1 MEQIKLTHL
10 RLENYKGFKELDLQF
25 NKQLNLFVGVNGSG
39 KSSVLEAIKL
49 SLSWLVNRIQ
59 REKANGLQVQKSDIH
74 KGTLNASIS
83 LTASAI
89 ADGNDENFQWK
100 LTQSTETTKEEA
112 SYKEATE
119 LARKIWQHHK
129 QHTQLPI
136 IEVYPI
142 SRVVET
148 VSPDASKEEVSVLDV
163 YENALTGK
171 ANYQSFFE
179 WFRYQDDILNERLL
193 TQSVSKSYV
202 NSLLTLLSKLKQ
214 LALKSDIESAH
225 MFSII
230 RDIIEGNS
238 QSDVVNIKSSIN
250 VLLRFVES
258 DDAADKKVISTIQKL
273 AKKYKYKSSSN
284 ITTLEVGVKELIER
298 ISSSKQKTH
307 QDYYVSLFSIILFM
321 YSLDCEDRFKLKII
335 NKINNLRL
343 SNLVENTTSIVEI
356 MKGEEQSQ
364 GQILRNKGKEL
375 EVVRKAIESF
385 IPEYKDLQVKR
396 EPEARMEVLKS
407 GELFNLNQLSDG
419 EKNLIALIG
428 DIARRL
434 TMANPNLDNPLD
446 GEGIILIDEV
456 DMHLHP
462 KWQRVLAENLTS
474 VFKNCQFF
482 LSTHSPQVISHIKK
496 ESIIGLENVGKEIR
510 HFTVNDS
517 YGKNTDRILEDIMQA
532 SSRPSMVQDKL
543 DKIFSLI
550 SNKDLD
556 KARSEIIK
564 LKSSIGEDSELVKAS
579 TLIKRKE
586 LINR

>member
-1 MEQIKLTHL
+1 MKQIKLTHL
-10 RLENYKGFKELDLQF
+10 KLENYKGFNKLDLRF
-25 NKQLNLFVGVNGSG
+25 NEDLNLFVGVNGSG
-39 KSSVLEAIKL
+39 KSSALEAIKL

-74 KGTLNASIS
+74 KGALNASIS
-83 LTASAI
+83 LTVSVLV
-89 ADGNDENFQWK
+89 DGNNENFQWK

-119 LARKIWQHHK
+119 LARKIWQHYK
-129 QHTQLPI
+129 QNTQLPI

-142 SRVVET
+142 SRVVDT
-148 VSPDASKEEVSVLDV
+148 ISPEASKEEVSVLDV

-193 TQSVSKSYV
+193 TQSVNKSYV
-202 NSLLTLLSKLKQ
+202 NSLLTLLLTLKQ
-214 LALKSDIESAH
+214 LALKSDIKSGH
-225 MFSII
+225 MYSII
-230 RDIIEGNS
+230 RDIIEGNT
-238 QSDVVNIKSSIN
+238 QPDVTSIKSSIN
-250 VLLRFVES
+250 ILLHFTED
-258 DDAADKKVISTIQKL
+258 DDAVDKDVISIIQGL
-273 AKKYKYKSSSN
+273 EKKYKYKNSSN
-284 ITTLEVGVKELIER
+284 LITLEVGGRQLIEK
-298 ISSSKQKTH
+298 ISMLKEKKH
-307 QDYYVSLFSIILFM
+307 QDFYVSLFSIVLFI

-335 NKINNLRL
+335 NKINNLRF
-343 SNLVENTTSIVEI
+343 NNFVENTTSIIEI
-356 MKGEEQSQ
+356 MRGEAQSQ

-446 GEGIILIDEV
+446 GEGIILIDEI

-462 KWQRVLAENLTS
+462 KWQRVLAENLTN

-532 SSRPSMVQDKL
+532 SSRPSIVQDKL
-543 DKIFSLI
+543 DNIFSLI
-550 SNKDLD
+550 SSKDLD

-564 LKSSIGEDSELVKAS
+564 LKSSIGEDSELIKAS